1 MVKTDTITEKKMIRI
16 ESLQAEITTAIPVLK
31 NKLLSISNRFEIA
44 PQVVLTELIKYLGI
58 TNKNNQTTSPSYVID
73 LAWHEFIL
81 CTKYYQLFCEKNFGK
96 FIHHTPDTTPNK
108 TAYKRTLAYYLK
120 EYGVPPEKIW
130 TNSPVINWNE
140 SSCGACHN

>member
-1 MVKTDTITEKKMIRI
+1 MGKTDTITEKKMTRI

-31 NKLLSISNRFEIA
+31 NKLLPIANRFEID
-44 PQVVLTELIKYLGI
+44 PEVLLAELLKYLDI
-58 TNKNNQTTSPSYVID
+58 TNQNSQTTSPSYVID

-96 FIHHTPDTTPNK
+96 FIHHTPDTKPNK
-108 TAYKRTLAYYLK
+108 TGYEFTLESYKKL
-120 EYGVPPEKIW
+120 YGIPPENIW
-130 TNSPVINWNE
+130 TNNTLINWKE